1 MEESRIGGGKGGGAI
16 KQQQQQQQHGK
27 VNSSDRIMPLS
38 SKCDGS
44 IGQYLPLKSASVR
57 LRFSSPIGPSM
68 QVAI

>member
-16 KQQQQQQQHGK
+16 KQQQQQHGK
-27 VNSSDRIMPLS
+27 VNSNDRIMPLS
-38 SKCDGS
+38 SKCNGS